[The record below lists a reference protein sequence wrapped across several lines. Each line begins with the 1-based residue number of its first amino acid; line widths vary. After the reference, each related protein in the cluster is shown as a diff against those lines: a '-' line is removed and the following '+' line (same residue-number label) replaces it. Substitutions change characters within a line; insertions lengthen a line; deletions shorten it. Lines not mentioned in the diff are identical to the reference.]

1 MKNILL
7 VFGGK
12 SYEHDI
18 SVVTASQ
25 IYGKVKS
32 EQFKLIPLYIS
43 RDNKMFVY
51 EKEKF
56 DVNDFS
62 KLKFSGK
69 NKKFKEVVF
78 VSGENNKLFARTIF
92 GLKEYIGVEV
102 AIFACHGNA
111 GENGKLVAV
120 FEQMNIACSAGGVDA
135 LGVCMNKFL
144 FKQVMKGLKIP
155 TVKGFK
161 IKKNQFQNKEDSI
174 IDLKL
179 RFLEFPVV
187 LKVNN
192 GGSSI
197 GVFVAKNK
205 EEFDKFM
212 VQAFEFDDVVLV
224 EKLIEN
230 AREFNVAVIGTSDEY
245 EISEIDEPLKNGEL
259 LSFADK
265 YLTGE
270 KQCCGCKGKLGS
282 MEGLKKNFPAKISNE
297 LKEKLQKYAG
307 RIFEELGLCG
317 VVRIDFLYDEEN
329 NKIYVCE
336 VNAIP
341 GSLAYYF
348 FERGKVLINEFID
361 KLVKIAEKQRDYTHN
376 FNDDFVT
383 EVLGWDIDSS

>member
-25 IYGKVKS
+25 IFGKVKS
-32 EQFKLIPLYIS
+32 EKFKLIPLYIS

-51 EKEKF
+51 EKDKF
-56 DVNDFS
+56 DINDFS
-62 KLKFSGK
+62 KAKFSGK

-78 VSGENNKLFARTIF
+78 VSGESNKLFARTIW
-92 GLKEYIGVEV
+92 GLKEYICAEV

-111 GENGKLVAV
+111 GENGKLVAI

-135 LGVCMNKFL
+135 LGICMNKFL

-161 IKKNQFQNKEDSI
+161 LTKSQFQNNENSI
-174 IDLKL
+174 LELKL

-205 EEFDKFM
+205 EEFDRLV
-212 VQAFEFDDVVLV
+212 VQAFEFDDILIV
-224 EKLIEN
+224 ERLIEN
-230 AREFNVAVIGTSDEY
+230 AREFNVAVIGTSEKY

-270 KQCCGCKGKLGS
+270 KQCVGAKGKLGS
-282 MEGLKKNFPAKISNE
+282 MEGLKTNFPAKISTE
-297 LKEKLQKYAG
+297 LKDKMQKYAG
-307 RIFEELGLCG
+307 RIFEELGLLG
-317 VVRIDFLYDEEN
+317 VVRIDFLYDESK
-329 NKIYVCE
+329 NKVYVCE

-341 GSLAYYF
+341 GSLAYYL
-348 FERGKVLINEFID
+348 FERGKVLINEFIE
-361 KLVKIAEKQRDYTHN
+361 KLVKIAEKQRDVSQN

-383 EVLGWDIDSS
+383 EVLG